1 MPALTDEIA
10 RLSKENSELRRQIS
24 NVKPEENVDGLSS
37 AEIEELLAK
46 KELISVFEKLRPYV
60 GSPFGISGREQQ
72 LNELRVLGLLA
83 PKGFGSFEFTNA
95 GRVLSNRLEPRS

>member
-1 MPALTDEIA
+1 MKLLVLA
-10 RLSKENSELRRQIS
+10 RKIQELRRQIS
-24 NVKPEENVDGLSS
+24 NVKPEEHVDGLSS

-46 KELISVFEKLRPYV
+46 KELISVFEKLRPYLE
-60 GSPFGISGREQQ
+60 SPFGISGREQQ
-72 LNELRVLGLLA
+72 LSELRVLGLLA